1 MIYPRQL
8 TIQLR
13 KRQLFSIVPDP
24 FGAPQPVFYTG
35 ANPQSLVETFGTI
48 DSTWFDFTDYVDG
61 LDKIA
66 LEWTVEQGDSGE
78 LQSGQFSTPK
88 SVSGALTFE
97 RESYEFLKNWLV
109 NDVAA
114 PLNQV
119 EVQITDTNCGR
130 YIGYVITSRQL
141 EWCQFDALCV
151 FDLNLKQVDD
161 PINCIRRTLINDN
174 WQGWFQAEPVDGTTG
189 APKKHPRFG
198 YCIEKRPNWTLVL
211 LWVLTA
217 LVGVIVT
224 AFYTVVFPLLLVIYT
239 IRLVIYGLIAAINV
253 VIAAVNTILPGTPL
267 DPIDNPVPVAPIT
280 PVEVFLNYSNLMI
293 ETAGCGRE
301 HPAPLIRDYLLNV
314 CNKCGIEVNATTAPL
329 FFAPIVTDT
338 KSDNVLYTEPN
349 PYFNACYL
357 KATVSRGIRRFRR
370 INLFTAEA
378 DPDTTTYYQR
388 GNAPNISGAMF
399 LDELSDIFNQQWK
412 VINTATSGAYLYIYR
427 KDAPY
432 RGVPLYDFSFGGA
445 DRAKIIDGIC
455 YQPQEVNYPASCS
468 FLYQDDPADKC
479 GVEAGDFYNGVQTLS
494 FGNTVIN
501 PIFEGT
507 LNKLS
512 GFSAARF
519 NCDGTSINYLYDSL
533 QAVYTVANLSGIGLP
548 AVLLADELAN
558 KIQRYAD
565 YKLLLQS
572 ETMSLPKI
580 LIWDGDT
587 DNPSVPNY
595 LNATAIRDKINI
607 AGTVYTLGKSG
618 WSGTV
623 PAIDVPT
630 INPLYLT
637 QIPSGGT
644 TLVPSTI
651 GSPIAWVVNHPPQT
665 DVNMKFPFSTAPDG
679 VYQVRNIVGGV
690 ELSAAAILVNY
701 PMYFEPHYK
710 DTLWDRF
717 HFIDDPRRYPR
728 LNKQWNLKIPL
739 CCEDIEKLKLVGTIN
754 EQMLLSSVLL
764 DVPFYNVGIITKIVV
779 SYENEEQ
786 DGIGQYIELSGI
798 V

>member
-1 MIYPRQL
+1 MVYPRQL

-13 KRQLFSIVPDP
+13 KRQLFSIVPDS
-24 FGAPQPVFYTG
+24 FGAPQPIYYTG
-35 ANPQSLVETFGTI
+35 ANPQSLVETNGTI

-61 LDKIA
+61 LDK
-66 LEWTVEQGDSGE
+66 LNFEWTVEQGDSGE

-88 SVSGALTFE
+88 AVSGALTFE

-114 PLNQV
+114 PLNQA
-119 EVQITDTNCGR
+119 EARITDTNCGS

-161 PINCIRRTLINDN
+161 PINCIRRTVINDN
-174 WQGWFQAEPVDGTTG
+174 WQGWFQAEPEGG
-189 APKKHPRFG
+189 KKHPRFS

-217 LVGVIVT
+217 LVGVLVT
-224 AFYTVVFPLLLVIYT
+224 AFYTVVFPILVALYA

-267 DPIDNPVPVAPIT
+267 DPIPNPEPIAPVT

-314 CNKCGIEVNATTAPL
+314 CNKCGVQVDATTAPL

-338 KSDNVLYTEPN
+338 HSDNVVHTEPN
-349 PYFNACYL
+349 PYYNACYL
-357 KATVSRGIRRFRR
+357 HATVKRGIRRFRR
-370 INLFTAEA
+370 INLFTAA
-378 DPDTTTYYQR
+378 SDPDTTTYFQTE
-388 GNAPNISGAMF
+388 NAPNISGQMF
-399 LDELSDIFNQQWK
+399 LDEISKLYNQQWK
-412 VINTATSGAYLYIYR
+412 LINTATSGSYLYIYR

-432 RGVPLYDFSFGGA
+432 RTAPIYDFSFGGA
-445 DRAKIIDGIC
+445 DRSKIIDGIC
-455 YQPQEVNYPASCS
+455 YQPQELNYPASCS
-468 FLYQDDPADKC
+468 FLYNDDPADKC
-479 GVEAGDFYNGVQTLS
+479 GVEAGDFYNGVQTLT

-507 LNKLS
+507 MNKLS
-512 GFSAARF
+512 GFSAAKF
-519 NCDGTSINYLYDSL
+519 NCDGSSTNYLYDSL
-533 QAVYTVANLSGIGLP
+533 QAVYSIATLSGLGLP

-558 KIQRYAD
+558 KIQEYGD

-572 ETMSLPKI
+572 ETISLPKV

-587 DNPSVPNY
+587 DNPTDPNY

-607 AGTVYTLGKSG
+607 AGTIYTLGKSG

-630 INPLYLT
+630 VNPLYLT

-651 GSPIAWVVNHPPQT
+651 GSPTPWVTNHPPQT
-665 DVNMKFPFSTAPDG
+665 DVNMKFPFSTSPAG
-679 VYQVRNIVGGV
+679 VYEVKNIFGGV

-710 DTLWDRF
+710 ETLWDKF
-717 HFIDDPRRYPR
+717 HFVDDPRRYPR

-739 CCEDIEKLKLVGTIN
+739 CCEDIERLKLVGTIN

-779 SYENEEQ
+779 SYENDEQ
-786 DGIGQYIELSGI
+786 DGVGQYIELSGI